1 MPTSGLNAMS
11 EQKLKKMLEQNNR
24 LREQLDL
31 PRVPVSQASQM
42 LIKYVSTTRDYLVP
56 SVWGTPGANDPFV
69 NKSSGCEC
77 TIL

>member
-1 MPTSGLNAMS
+1 MPASGLNAMS
-11 EQKLKKMLEQNNR
+11 EQKLKKMIEQNSR

-42 LIKYVSTTRDYLVP
+42 LIKYVTTTRDYLVP

-69 NKSSGCEC
+69 SKSSGCEC